1 MLTWKRY
8 SVSSFTI
15 LIKSCWGLK
24 FVPNYHFHKYP
35 LNKPEIQFFWLECWT
50 WWSCNRLTGILLPG
64 NVADAGNQKVMDI
77 GIRNTN
83 FMAKRHRSVAQGI
96 PDYLSIIIELHLC
109 CGMIKSTKH
118 HPHFSRFS
126 VISNRVSNR

>member
-1 MLTWKRY
+1 M
-8 SVSSFTI
+8 
-15 LIKSCWGLK
+15 
-24 FVPNYHFHKYP
+24 
-35 LNKPEIQFFWLECWT
+35 
-50 WWSCNRLTGILLPG
+50 PG
-64 NVADAGNQKVMDI
+64 NVADAGNQKMMDI

-83 FMAKRHRSVAQGI
+83 FMAKRHRSIAQGI

-126 VISNRVSNR
+126 VISDLVGIVKKIIWHE